1 MRILNVVRERN
12 SEGWSTID
20 SFLVEDY
27 VVNSEEALRNAVKDY
42 IQSEEGKQDVIDTNG
57 DFNWGD
63 AMMGITDDF
72 LAPYGLRICCN
83 EVETIFVN
91 QDEVLFPEIQ
101 DKVLEIE

>member
-57 DFNWGD
+57 DFNWGV
-63 AMMGITDDF
+63 GNSLIKSTQIYTNLIILHKFKRSKLFNLLLFYFYYFIYITF
-72 LAPYGLRICCN
+72 
-83 EVETIFVN
+83 
-91 QDEVLFPEIQ
+91 
-101 DKVLEIE
+101 